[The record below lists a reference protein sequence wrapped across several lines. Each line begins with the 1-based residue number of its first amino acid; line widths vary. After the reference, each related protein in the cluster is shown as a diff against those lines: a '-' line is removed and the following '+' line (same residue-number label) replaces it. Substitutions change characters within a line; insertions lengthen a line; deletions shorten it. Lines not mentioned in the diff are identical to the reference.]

1 MKVLDILKLFFD
13 SRIIWLN
20 YLVDIF
26 YIKSVNIKNAAAGN
40 LISMFTFFRS
50 LEEVNFINFNF
61 EYKFNLLNVMY

>member
-1 MKVLDILKLFFD
+1 MAKLL
-13 SRIIWLN
+13 SG
-20 YLVDIF
+20 YK